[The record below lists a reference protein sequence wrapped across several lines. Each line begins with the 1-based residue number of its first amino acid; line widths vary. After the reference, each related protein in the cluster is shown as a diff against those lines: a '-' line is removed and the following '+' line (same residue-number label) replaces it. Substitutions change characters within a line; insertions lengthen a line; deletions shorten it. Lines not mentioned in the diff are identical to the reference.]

1 MVETLGLRTAIALL
15 GSACALTIGCG
26 RGLRAG
32 VDAEWVHDAGWVQ
45 DTVFSDT
52 GAASCAPVATS
63 PCLPGPSEPTSLGLL
78 GDILNVYGLA
88 PAGEQ
93 VFVGVAVAPMEAFQ
107 GRIVQISLGTREAS
121 VFDLPGAMPL
131 EMQVQAGAL
140 FYAPSSS
147 DPASSSGYVAP
158 KVTRLDLQTGETRE
172 LQNPDGFS
180 SPTIGP
186 LTGNAKA
193 EIFWGLSEGERLA
206 IAKWDP
212 CTRETAL
219 LIEGQDVVSLFA
231 DASTLFWQ
239 APKDGRASGRIAFW
253 SMPITGGPV
262 SLLLEIAGMSW
273 NGPGLLAIDD
283 EDLYYLVDNDPIRSG
298 ILAMPKQGGESRTV
312 IPNAWPLRMDSS
324 TIDDTHI
331 YWTGSEEQETLRR
344 TPKRGGPN
352 ESLWSVPIRWIQAV
366 AVDACNVYWV
376 AANPYEVFFRAK

>member
-1 MVETLGLRTAIALL
+1 MIALL

-32 VDAEWVHDAGWVQ
+32 VDAQWVHDAGWVQ
-45 DTVFSDT
+45 DTVSSDT

-88 PAGEQ
+88 PAGGQ
-93 VFVGVAVAPMEAFQ
+93 VFVAVEPMEAFQ
-107 GRIVQISLGTREAS
+107 GRIVQISLGTREAN

-140 FYAPSSS
+140 FYAPSAS

-158 KVTRLDLQTGETRE
+158 KVTRRDLQTGETRE

-180 SPTIGP
+180 SPTLWP

-206 IAKWDP
+206 IAKWNP

-283 EDLYYLVDNDPIRSG
+283 EDLYYLIDNDPIRSG

-312 IPNAWPLRMDSS
+312 IPDAWPLRMDSS

-344 TPKRGGPN
+344 TPKRGGPT
-352 ESLWSVPIRWIQAV
+352 ESLWSVPIRSIQAV

-376 AANPYEVFFRAK
+376 AANPFEVFFRAK

>member
-1 MVETLGLRTAIALL
+1 MIALL

-32 VDAEWVHDAGWVQ
+32 VDAQWVHDAGWVQ
-45 DTVFSDT
+45 DTVSSDT

-78 GDILNVYGLA
+78 WDILNVYGLA
-88 PAGEQ
+88 PAGGQ
-93 VFVGVAVAPMEAFQ
+93 VFVAVEPMQAFQ
-107 GRIVQISLGTREAS
+107 GCIVQISLGTREAN

-147 DPASSSGYVAP
+147 DPASSLGYVAP
-158 KVTRLDLQTGETRE
+158 KVTRWDLQTGETRE

-180 SPTIGP
+180 SPTIWP

-283 EDLYYLVDNDPIRSG
+283 EDLYYLIDNDPIRSG

-312 IPNAWPLRMDSS
+312 IPDAWPLRMDSS

-344 TPKRGGPN
+344 TPKRGGPT
-352 ESLWSVPIRWIQAV
+352 ESLWSVPIRSIQAV

-376 AANPYEVFFRAK
+376 AANPFEVFFRAK